1 MEMMQAL
8 QEYIKPELLVL
19 VPLMFGL
26 GAALKADKR
35 FPSANIPYTLA
46 VAGMALAALYGA
58 ATAQLD
64 GWQSVALAVFT
75 AIVQGGLCA
84 LASVGLHQMYKQAKE
99 KKEELEHFILFRF
112 AELQVPELI
121 YMSFIPFKGLPD
133 AWPPDA

>member
-1 MEMMQAL
+1 M

-64 GWQSVALAVFT
+64 GWQSVGAGRVYGHCAGRAVR
-75 AIVQGGLCA
+75 AGQRGPA
-84 LASVGLHQMYKQAKE
+84 
-99 KKEELEHFILFRF
+99 
-112 AELQVPELI
+112 
-121 YMSFIPFKGLPD
+121 PD
-133 AWPPDA
+133 V

>member
-64 GWQSVALAVFT
+64 GWQSVGRSKRRRL
-75 AIVQGGLCA
+75 GGII
-84 LASVGLHQMYKQAKE
+84 G
-99 KKEELEHFILFRF
+99 R
-112 AELQVPELI
+112 
-121 YMSFIPFKGLPD
+121 
-133 AWPPDA
+133 

>member
-46 VAGMALAALYGA
+46 VADMALAALYGA

-75 AIVQGGLCA
+75 AIVQGVIAAGC
-84 LASVGLHQMYKQAKE
+84 SVYVNQIVKQKNKTE
-99 KKEELEHFILFRF
+99 
-112 AELQVPELI
+112 
-121 YMSFIPFKGLPD
+121 
-133 AWPPDA
+133 

>member
-75 AIVQGGLCA
+75 AIVHRRVLSLILPG
-84 LASVGLHQMYKQAKE
+84 SV
-99 KKEELEHFILFRF
+99 
-112 AELQVPELI
+112 
-121 YMSFIPFKGLPD
+121 
-133 AWPPDA
+133 W

>member
-26 GAALKADKR
+26 GAALKVDKR

-46 VAGMALAALYGA
+46 VAGMALAALYG
-58 ATAQLD
+58 
-64 GWQSVALAVFT
+64 VALAVFT

-99 KKEELEHFILFRF
+99 KKEE
-112 AELQVPELI
+112 P
-121 YMSFIPFKGLPD
+121 
-133 AWPPDA
+133 

>member
-19 VPLMFGL
+19 VP
-26 GAALKADKR
+26 LKADKR

-99 KKEELEHFILFRF
+99 KKEE
-112 AELQVPELI
+112 P
-121 YMSFIPFKGLPD
+121 
-133 AWPPDA
+133 

>member
-1 MEMMQAL
+1 MTEIITSL
-8 QEYIKPELLVL
+8 QEYIKPELFVL

-46 VAGMALAALYGA
+46 LVGMFLAAMYVM

-64 GWQSVALAVFT
+64 GWQSVVMAVFT

-84 LASVGLHQMYKQAKE
+84 LASVVVTAALNREEQHNGLSQ
-99 KKEELEHFILFRF
+99 
-112 AELQVPELI
+112 
-121 YMSFIPFKGLPD
+121 
-133 AWPPDA
+133 

>member
-46 VAGMALAALYGA
+46 VAGMGLAALYGA
-58 ATAQLD
+58 ATAPLD
-64 GWQSVALAVFT
+64 GWQSVAPGGVT
-75 AIVQGGLCA
+75 AHGEGGVGGPA
-84 LASVGLHQMYKQAKE
+84 RGGLHQ
-99 KKEELEHFILFRF
+99 L
-112 AELQVPELI
+112 
-121 YMSFIPFKGLPD
+121 G
-133 AWPPDA
+133 

>member
-75 AIVQGGLCA
+75 AIVQGVIAAGC
-84 LASVGLHQMYKQAKE
+84 SVYVNQIVKQKNKTE
-99 KKEELEHFILFRF
+99 
-112 AELQVPELI
+112 
-121 YMSFIPFKGLPD
+121 
-133 AWPPDA
+133 

>member
-58 ATAQLD
+58 APAQLD
-64 GWQSVALAVFT
+64 GWQSGALAVFT

-99 KKEELEHFILFRF
+99 KKEE
-112 AELQVPELI
+112 P
-121 YMSFIPFKGLPD
+121 
-133 AWPPDA
+133 

>member
-1 MEMMQAL
+1 MTEIIASL
-8 QEYIKPELLVL
+8 QEYIKPELFVL

-46 VAGMALAALYGA
+46 LVGMFLAAMYVM

-64 GWQSVALAVFT
+64 SWQSVVLAVFT

-84 LASVGLHQMYKQAKE
+84 LASVGVHQVYKQAKE
-99 KKEELEHFILFRF
+99 KKSE
-112 AELQVPELI
+112 Q
-121 YMSFIPFKGLPD
+121 
-133 AWPPDA
+133 

>member
-1 MEMMQAL
+1 MDIFEAL
-8 QEYIKPELLVL
+8 QSYIKPELLVL

-58 ATAQLD
+58 ATAQLN
-64 GWQSVALAVFT
+64 GWQSVAMAVFT

-84 LASVGLHQMYKQAKE
+84 LASVGVHQMYKLAKE
-99 KKEELEHFILFRF
+99 KKT
-112 AELQVPELI
+112 QP
-121 YMSFIPFKGLPD
+121 
-133 AWPPDA
+133 

>member
-1 MEMMQAL
+1 MEIMQAL
-8 QEYIKPELLVL
+8 QESIKPELLVL

-58 ATAQLD
+58 ATARLD
-64 GWQSVALAVFT
+64 GWQSVVMAVFT

-84 LASVGLHQMYKQAKE
+84 LASVGVHQMYKQAKTQ
-99 KKEELEHFILFRF
+99 KDG
-112 AELQVPELI
+112 Q
-121 YMSFIPFKGLPD
+121 
-133 AWPPDA
+133 

>member
-121 YMSFIPFKGLPD
+121 DMSFIPFKGLPD

>member
-84 LASVGLHQMYKQAKE
+84 LCLLYTSPSPRDRG
-99 KKEELEHFILFRF
+99 
-112 AELQVPELI
+112 
-121 YMSFIPFKGLPD
+121 
-133 AWPPDA
+133 

>member
-46 VAGMALAALYGA
+46 V
-58 ATAQLD
+58 
-64 GWQSVALAVFT
+64 FT

-99 KKEELEHFILFRF
+99 KKEE
-112 AELQVPELI
+112 P
-121 YMSFIPFKGLPD
+121 
-133 AWPPDA
+133 

>member
-1 MEMMQAL
+1 MYCGTRACGQGSVSYTHLL
-8 QEYIKPELLVL
+8 QEYIKPELFVL

-46 VAGMALAALYGA
+46 LVGMVLAAMYVM

-64 GWQSVALAVFT
+64 GWQSIVMAAFT

-84 LASVGLHQMYKQAKE
+84 LASVGAVSYTHLDVYKRQIHK
-99 KKEELEHFILFRF
+99 
-112 AELQVPELI
+112 
-121 YMSFIPFKGLPD
+121 
-133 AWPPDA
+133 

>member
-1 MEMMQAL
+1 MDIFEAL
-8 QEYIKPELLVL
+8 QSYIKPELLVL

-58 ATAQLD
+58 ATAQLN
-64 GWQSVALAVFT
+64 GWQSVAMAVFT

-84 LASVGLHQMYKQAKE
+84 LASVGVHQMYKQAKE
-99 KKEELEHFILFRF
+99 KKHSRKARRQSGAGPGETHIPCARPCRF
-112 AELQVPELI
+112 VRRI
-121 YMSFIPFKGLPD
+121 FCG
-133 AWPPDA
+133 

>member
-75 AIVQGGLCA
+75 AIVQGGRCA
-84 LASVGLHQMYKQAKE
+84 RASVGLHQMYKQAKE
-99 KKEELEHFILFRF
+99 KKEE
-112 AELQVPELI
+112 P
-121 YMSFIPFKGLPD
+121 
-133 AWPPDA
+133 